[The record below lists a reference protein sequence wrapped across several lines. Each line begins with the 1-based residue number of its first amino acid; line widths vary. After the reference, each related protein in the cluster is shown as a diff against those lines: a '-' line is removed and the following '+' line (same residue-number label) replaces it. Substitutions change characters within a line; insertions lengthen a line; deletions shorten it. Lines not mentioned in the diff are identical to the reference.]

1 VIVPLPAAHAHL
13 ESGEAYIARLVKEH
27 IGFAVKLK

>member
-1 VIVPLPAAHAHL
+1 VPLPPTRAHL

-27 IGFAVKLK
+27 IGFSVKLR